1 MLEDEVGVET
11 ASFEYCFKVQVFGCG
26 ASGASGQTDNLSG
39 FHLVAHLHEVLML
52 VGVERLESVGVLD
65 DDVPRSLGT
74 KKRSLFC
81 LGRSIL
87 LCYFITKTAI
97 VKVSRGFP
105 AIFP

>member
-65 DDVPRSLGT
+65 DDAQAVAVVG
-74 KKRSLFC
+74 C
-81 LGRSIL
+81 
-87 LCYFITKTAI
+87 
-97 VKVSRGFP
+97 
-105 AIFP
+105 